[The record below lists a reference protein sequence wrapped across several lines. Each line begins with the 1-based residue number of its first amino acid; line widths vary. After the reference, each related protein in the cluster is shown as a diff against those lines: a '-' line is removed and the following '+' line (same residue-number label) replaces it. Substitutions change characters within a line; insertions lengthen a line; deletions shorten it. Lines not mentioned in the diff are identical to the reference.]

1 MSVTANQLISGLI
14 HTIQDSYILEVIRYF
29 FSYPCSFKSVKAQNL
44 LQIPATLLLD
54 LSSGMIM
61 IFWCRSSRESV
72 IQSLCYMLLLF
83 LNFTHLVR
91 RALVLSYTSFFMRY
105 FHSKRESLDRPFL
118 FYHEN
123 IYWYK
128 PEKLLS
134 LALMVF
140 FTIIWTF
147 AKCSSEFV
155 VFYYSQISC

>member
-1 MSVTANQLISGLI
+1 
-14 HTIQDSYILEVIRYF
+14 
-29 FSYPCSFKSVKAQNL
+29 
-44 LQIPATLLLD
+44 
-54 LSSGMIM
+54 MIM

-134 LALMVF
+134 LALMDF

-147 AKCSSEFV
+147 AKCSSEFAFFLLFSDLLLKCV
-155 VFYYSQISC
+155 NGLYQQKENYYSYMKIFKDQQ